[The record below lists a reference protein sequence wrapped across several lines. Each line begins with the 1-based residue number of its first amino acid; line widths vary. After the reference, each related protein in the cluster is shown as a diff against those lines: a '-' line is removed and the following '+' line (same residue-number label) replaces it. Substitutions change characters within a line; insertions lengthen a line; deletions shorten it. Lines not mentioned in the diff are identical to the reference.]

1 MFDGCGLFI
10 DPAVSMD
17 SLDRAIGNSIDLL
30 AGVPPRGWS
39 RSFAS
44 GNPSDDKAAGP
55 KERFPELPG
64 PVVVV
69 VFFFLTKPGVLLDLL
84 GSLEEA
90 DTTGLVLGAVL
101 GNNRARR

>member
-44 GNPSDDKAAGP
+44 GNPSDDKAAGA

-64 PVVVV
+64 PVD
-69 VFFFLTKPGVLLDLL
+69 FFLTEPGVLLDLL